1 MEAAFKVM
9 HECFPLDKI
18 ITFFTRGKKRF
29 GIEDF
34 SFKIGSSA
42 DITLFTPY
50 GKDTFKIEDINST
63 SKNCMFIGTETKGE
77 IYGIIRGEKIHLN

>member
-1 MEAAFKVM
+1 M

-50 GKDTFKIEDINST
+50 GKDTFKIEDINQHQKT
-63 SKNCMFIGTETKGE
+63 VCLLVVKQ
-77 IYGIIRGEKIHLN
+77 REKYMV

>member
-18 ITFFTRGKKRF
+18 ITFLLEGKTF
-29 GIEDF
+29 WDEDF

-50 GKDTFKIEDINST
+50 GKDIFKIEDINST
-63 SKNCMFIGTETKGE
+63 SKNCMFIGLKQKVK
-77 IYGIIRGEKIHLN
+77 YGIIRGEKYT